1 MLERRVISH
10 VKRARLRR
18 FTSPWAKA
26 SGARDGFGP
35 LPLAVL
41 YSRARYAGPG
51 PPFSRVMARSV
62 GRSICCAPAME
73 LDAAARPRS
82 PNIELQPE
90 AWSRDLPGGH
100 PGTQPCVGD
109 AGP

>member
-1 MLERRVISH
+1 MLTRKAAALHLTV
-10 VKRARLRR
+10 
-18 FTSPWAKA
+18 AKA
-26 SGARDGFGP
+26 GGARGGFRP
-35 LPLAVL
+35 LLSTVFCAGL
-41 YSRARYAGPG
+41 RYVGPG
-51 PPFSRVMARSV
+51 PPLSRVMARSV